1 MLIIIILLLMAINNI
16 RRFDFNYKFYF
27 YIILAIE
34 MEKKSN
40 FIAGIE
46 KFDPAVLKHTETC
59 EKNPLPTKEAIE
71 EEKRA

>member
-1 MLIIIILLLMAINNI
+1 MKMNDLLI
-16 RRFDFNYKFYF
+16 RFLNFV
-27 YIILAIE
+27 AIE

-46 KFDPAVLKHTETC
+46 KFDPTQLKHTETC